1 MEVMVGSSF
10 GIGMAACVRD
20 RGGVSAQDKAVPP
33 PALFMA
39 DESGRGGGS
48 QIGLASRLGLS
59 MSNKSAEESS
69 EDSSSSIGEISD
81 NEEEDDVSSQGEGG
95 ALDSFSSSLEDSL
108 PIKRGLSNH
117 YVGKSKSFGNLM
129 ESSNINAK
137 DLEKVENPFNKKR
150 RLIIA
155 NKLRSRGR
163 SMSVSSFYTWQNPN
177 STPLL
182 ALQEPNKVDA
192 DGDTQTISLFERR
205 KMMMK
210 SKKDL
215 MAQTQSC
222 FCLSSLQEED
232 DDGGSC
238 DDNE

>member
-1 MEVMVGSSF
+1 
-10 GIGMAACVRD
+10 
-20 RGGVSAQDKAVPP
+20 
-33 PALFMA
+33 
-39 DESGRGGGS
+39 
-48 QIGLASRLGLS
+48 
-59 MSNKSAEESS
+59 
-69 EDSSSSIGEISD
+69 
-81 NEEEDDVSSQGEGG
+81 
-95 ALDSFSSSLEDSL
+95 
-108 PIKRGLSNH
+108 
-117 YVGKSKSFGNLM
+117 M
-129 ESSNINAK
+129 ESSNIKAK

-182 ALQEPNKVDA
+182 ALQEPNKLDT
-192 DGDTQTISLFERR
+192 DGDIQTISLFERR

-210 SKKDL
+210 SKQDL

-238 DDNE
+238 DDDE